1 MELPKRKQNRLTD
14 YDYSQPGCYFITICT
29 RDKKHT
35 LGTVVGAD
43 VLIGPHVALSAKG
56 RAVRDV
62 ISQMPTIEE
71 YVIMPNH
78 IHVVFRLPGNGP
90 LGTAAPTQSILQL
103 VRYLK
108 RTVTIRCGE
117 NIWQRGYHDH
127 IIRTDADYLN
137 IWNYIHTNP
146 ARWREDC
153 YYREEL

>member
-1 MELPKRKQNRLTD
+1 M
-14 YDYSQPGCYFITICT
+14 
-29 RDKKHT
+29 
-35 LGTVVGAD
+35 
-43 VLIGPHVALSAKG
+43 
-56 RAVRDV
+56 RDV
-62 ISQMPTIEE
+62 ISQMPTIEK

-90 LGTAAPTQSILQL
+90 LGTAAPTQSIPQL

-108 RTVTIRCGE
+108 RTVMIRCGE
-117 NIWQRGYHDH
+117 NIWQRGCHDH